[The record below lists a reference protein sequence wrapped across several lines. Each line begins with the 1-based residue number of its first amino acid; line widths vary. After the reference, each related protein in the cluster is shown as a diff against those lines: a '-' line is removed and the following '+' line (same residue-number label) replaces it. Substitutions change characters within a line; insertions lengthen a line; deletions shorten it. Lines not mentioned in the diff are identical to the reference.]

1 MNKHTLKNLLLTTIL
16 FFSYFFSFSQ
26 TAKQYYEQGNKKYL
40 NFDIEG
46 ALTDINKAIALNPN
60 MAEAYLKK
68 GLIAS
73 MFLFQDKLGLE
84 CLNKS
89 IQINTNFDTAYYMR
103 GVVKSSINDTTG
115 AIEDF
120 EKVIKLNPKYKGAH
134 KLLGAELTKKKYL
147 YLEIAIEEYN
157 KEIENID
164 KQNMGVDEYLELANL
179 YSAIGV
185 AEFKRIKYNRES
197 LDAALLNFKISTIL
211 NPNIF
216 DNYFYTGRIKLLQ
229 NNYHE
234 AIDNFYEASGIDDE
248 NSDAYFYKG
257 LSLVEI
263 GEDSFAINCFK
274 HCLKLDSTNI
284 LAFKNCASTYYDIKY
299 YRCAIL
305 YYSNAIKLNNL
316 DHESYYLRAKAK
328 GKINDY
334 KGAIED
340 YTKAI
345 EIKSNDYD
353 SYIKRAR
360 ANFKLNN
367 YLNGIL
373 DWIKYIYYSIV
384 S

>member
-1 MNKHTLKNLLLTTIL
+1 MKNLILTSIL

-46 ALTDINKAIALNPN
+46 AMTDFNKAIALNPN
-60 MAEAYLKK
+60 MAEAFLKK

-73 MFLFQDKLGLE
+73 LLLFQDKLGLE

-89 IQINTNFDTAYYMR
+89 IQINPSFDTAYFIR
-103 GVVKSSINDTTG
+103 GIARSYNNDTTG
-115 AIEDF
+115 SIEDF
-120 EKVIKLNPKYKGAH
+120 KKVIKLNPKYKRAH
-134 KLLGAELTKKKYL
+134 EALGDELAKQNFFS
-147 YLEIAIEEYN
+147 LELAIDEYN
-157 KEIENID
+157 EEIENID
-164 KQNMGVDEYLELANL
+164 KQNMGVNEYLELANL

-185 AEFKRIKYNRES
+185 AEFKRIKHNKES
-197 LDAALLNFKISTIL
+197 LDIALLNFKISTIL

-229 NNYHE
+229 NNHHE
-234 AIDNFYEASGIDDE
+234 AIDNFHEASGIDDE

-257 LSLVEI
+257 LALLEI

-284 LAFKNCASTYYDIKY
+284 IAYKNCASSYYNINY
-299 YRCAIL
+299 YRCAIQ
-305 YYSNAIKLNNL
+305 YYNHAIILNNL
-316 DHESYYLRAKAK
+316 ENESYYFRAKAK
-328 GKINDY
+328 GRLNDY
-334 KGAIED
+334 QGAIED

-345 EIKSNDYD
+345 EIKSNDYE

-373 DWIKYIYYSIV
+373 DWIKYVYYSIV
-384 S
+384 N